1 MKELGTMYN
10 IQVQSRVS
18 TLEHEMFQ
26 CFDKDKAI
34 EIAEYLGKLM
44 EDGVIGFQ
52 DRDWESENEDMFLQ
66 RLDIFVEE
74 VNWDTKQNTIV
85 YTTKGI

>member
-1 MKELGTMYN
+1 MKELGTVYN
-10 IQVQSRVS
+10 IQVQSRKS
-18 TLEHEMFQ
+18 TLEHELFQ

-34 EIAEYLGKLM
+34 EIAKYLGNLM

-74 VNWDTKQNTIV
+74 VNYDTRKHTIV
-85 YTTKGI
+85 YTTKED